1 MKSPLTDV
9 YTDGI
14 CTPVSGLQIVKGN
27 PARLKRIRT
36 KLNLSQAKFAEVLG
50 VRTNTVARW
59 ERGDLVP
66 PKVAELAAEYLLI
79 TYKSGKGDK
88 KK

>member
-1 MKSPLTDV
+1 MMI
-9 YTDGI
+9 YTDSI
-14 CTPVSGLQIVKGN
+14 LNNVAELRTFVKGS
-27 PARLKRIRT
+27 PQRLRIIRR
-36 KLNLSQAKFAEVLG
+36 KLGLSQGRFAQLLG

-79 TYKSGKGDK
+79 TQPRKGERK
-88 KK
+88 

>member
-1 MKSPLTDV
+1 MI
-9 YTDGI
+9 YTDSI
-14 CTPVSGLQIVKGN
+14 LRNMADEVRTFVKGS
-27 PARLKRIRT
+27 PRRLRIIRK
-36 KLNLSQAKFAEVLG
+36 KLGVSQERFAQLLG

-79 TYKSGKGDK
+79 AQTKKGERK
-88 KK
+88 

>member
-1 MKSPLTDV
+1 MIHTSSIVDGVADEVRTFIKGSPR
-9 YTDGI
+9 
-14 CTPVSGLQIVKGN
+14 
-27 PARLKRIRT
+27 RLRIIRR
-36 KLNLSQAKFAEVLG
+36 KLGLSQGRFAQLLG

-79 TYKSGKGDK
+79 TQPRKGGRK
-88 KK
+88 